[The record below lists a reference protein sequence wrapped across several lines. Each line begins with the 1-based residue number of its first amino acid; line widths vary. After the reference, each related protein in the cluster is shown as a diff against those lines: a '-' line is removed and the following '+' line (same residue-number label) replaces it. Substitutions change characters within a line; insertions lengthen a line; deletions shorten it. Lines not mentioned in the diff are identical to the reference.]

1 MSDNPAPAPAGQ
13 ISAVT
18 AVLNQIDPVVPT
30 AAEQALG
37 KPTPAQRKSL
47 AEKLS
52 GEDWASR
59 AAEHLTPVEVQ
70 DEGQEQTQEPE
81 PEKPPEK
88 PETEPEKPAPDV
100 SDIERELSA
109 IHEQAHAAR
118 QKREA
123 RAKYEQE
130 RRDFERQ
137 RQEFEVQ
144 AKELRAAAESLTR
157 LKSGDL
163 SALQELGLD
172 FAQLQQAAL
181 TGDVAPKISKLES
194 EITRLAKQLEER
206 TQQEEQTRRQ
216 AQMQAAISSYKS
228 DVSKAVSAH
237 PKLSEL
243 GEVATQRAIAY
254 AEQYA
259 QRTGQLVDAETLVAY
274 TADRMVEEARTL
286 SRLLSD
292 TQPANSATAPP
303 AKAGGAAVPTRQA
316 ARGAPLRFDPHAED
330 WISQAAKLLTRT
342 DEPDE

>member
-1 MSDNPAPAPAGQ
+1 MSDNPAPASAGQ

-70 DEGQEQTQEPE
+70 DEGQEQEQEPE
-81 PEKPPEK
+81 NPQEKPA
-88 PETEPEKPAPDV
+88 EPEKPAPDV

-137 RQEFEVQ
+137 RQEFEEQ

-181 TGDVAPKISKLES
+181 AGDVAPKISKLES

-216 AQMQAAISSYKS
+216 AQMQAAIASYKS
-228 DVSKAVSAH
+228 DVSKAVSSH
-237 PKLSEL
+237 PKLADL